1 MQRSSILDVQP
12 GSQYSRLKFTMRLHN
27 KVKQIILMFLLLILN
42 EGFRKLKYID
52 ELTTLLLKYIS
63 RKRFYFK

>member
-12 GSQYSRLKFTMRLHN
+12 GSQYPRLKFTMRLHN
-27 KVKQIILMFLLLILN
+27 KVKQIIFMFLLLILK

-63 RKRFYFK
+63 RKRFYLK